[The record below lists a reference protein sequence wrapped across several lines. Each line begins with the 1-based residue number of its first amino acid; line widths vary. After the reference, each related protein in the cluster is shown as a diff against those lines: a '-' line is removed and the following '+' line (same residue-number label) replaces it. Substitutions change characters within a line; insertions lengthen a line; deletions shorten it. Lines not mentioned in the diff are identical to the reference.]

1 MRGCRRN
8 TRAGDLAVPAF
19 GEAISSGG
27 GSPDAVDQDKR
38 DKVENLQKGV
48 ALVTA
53 WIEHDDGGIDLLND
67 LVHAYAANERGVA
80 PLLEGLVSLATAL
93 LIELR
98 AAGPEYGTE
107 QKILQRISAEWAAD
121 LDS

>member
-1 MRGCRRN
+1 M
-8 TRAGDLAVPAF
+8 
-19 GEAISSGG
+19 
-27 GSPDAVDQDKR
+27 DQDKR

-67 LVHAYAANERGVA
+67 LVHAYAAHERGVA
-80 PLLEGLVSLATAL
+80 SLIEGLVSLATAL

-98 AAGPEYGTE
+98 AAAPEYGTE

>member
-1 MRGCRRN
+1 M
-8 TRAGDLAVPAF
+8 
-19 GEAISSGG
+19 
-27 GSPDAVDQDKR
+27 DQDKR

-53 WIEHDDGGIDLLND
+53 WIERDDGGIDLLND
-67 LVHAYAANERGVA
+67 LVHAYAADERGVT
-80 PLLEGLVSLATAL
+80 PLIEGLVSLATAL

-98 AAGPEYGTE
+98 AAAPEYGTE